1 MPKNPAIWRRMKAV
15 AGTRARSLSTERLR
29 AAKHLGWLFVSL
41 LLVLCMLVIIGR
53 SEVRPETAP
62 SNPDPTIAGMAVVD
76 YSKFSHSSPR
86 EHADLM
92 GRGNCASCHR
102 RADGALE
109 PRFPQHKDCT
119 GCHLVQFTASN
130 TSSST
135 NAICTICHKPEG
147 LNSSS
152 APLKTF
158 PRLMSFAP
166 EFDHAQHLKG
176 IESARPSKS
185 CAACHTSAN
194 RGVAESIPA
203 RLNAHQIC
211 YECHSQ
217 GKSASNTSSC
227 GSCHRL
233 GSYSPTS
240 IAARSFRVGFSHADH
255 GPRERLNCDRCH
267 DVRGRGLPQA
277 RQVSSIAPV
286 QHLTNSRA
294 QNCLACHNGQRAF
307 GESANFTEC
316 ARCHKRI
323 GFRSGE

>member
-1 MPKNPAIWRRMKAV
+1 MKAV
-15 AGTRARSLSTERLR
+15 AGSRAQSLSSARWR
-29 AAKHLGWLFVSL
+29 AANHLGWLFVSL
-41 LLVLCMLVIIGR
+41 LVVLCMFVIVARLG
-53 SEVRPETAP
+53 VRAETGP
-62 SNPDPTIAGMAVVD
+62 SNPDPTSAGMAVAD

-109 PRFPQHKDCT
+109 PKFPQHKDCT
-119 GCHLVQFTASN
+119 GCHLVQFTAS

-158 PRLMSFAP
+158 PRLMSFAA

-176 IESARPSKS
+176 IESARPAQG
-185 CAACHTSAN
+185 CAACHSSAN
-194 RGVAESIPA
+194 RGVAQSIPT
-203 RLNAHQIC
+203 RLSAHQVC
-211 YECHSQ
+211 YGCHSA

-277 RQVSSIAPV
+277 RQVSSIAPM
-286 QHLTNSRA
+286 QHLANSRA

-316 ARCHKRI
+316 GRCHKRT

>member
-1 MPKNPAIWRRMKAV
+1 MKTV
-15 AGTRARSLSTERLR
+15 AGSNARSLSTARLR

-41 LLVLCMLVIIGR
+41 LVLLCMIVIVAWPR
-53 SEVRPETAP
+53 VRAIRNL
-62 SNPDPTIAGMAVVD
+62 SNPDPPRANMTVAD

-102 RADGALE
+102 RAAGALE
-109 PRFPQHKDCT
+109 PKFPQHKDCT

-135 NAICTICHKPEG
+135 NAICTICHKSEG
-147 LNSSS
+147 LYSPS

-158 PRLMSFAP
+158 PRLMSFAA

-176 IESARPSKS
+176 IESARPAKG
-185 CAACHTSAN
+185 CAACHGPSN
-194 RGVAESIPA
+194 RGVAQSIPV
-203 RLNAHQIC
+203 RLIAHQAC
-211 YECHSQ
+211 YECHSP

-233 GSYSPTS
+233 GSYSPTP

-277 RQVSSIAPV
+277 RQVSSIAPL
-286 QHLTNSRA
+286 QHLVNSRA
-294 QNCLACHNGQRAF
+294 QNCLTCHNGQRAF

-316 ARCHKRI
+316 ARCHKRT